1 MPCSEPGRR
10 GTERAA
16 AFLAGAALSFV
27 LLECGLRAAGWFVR
41 KGERAPGARGAWT
54 VLCLGD
60 SNTYTGGGFSY
71 PDQLSRRLAAG
82 GAAVRVVN
90 RGVPGLNSTQ
100 LADAIDG
107 ELDRWR
113 PDAVIVLIG
122 ADNFWNNLPIRAEPL
137 THRLDRL
144 LLSLRSWKLVK
155 LLWVGIAEGS
165 LRGRYRSGLAP
176 RDREEALETV
186 RRALDRI
193 LEHPDDWYR
202 VQLDEAPVAPR
213 VEAAVRFLGERLAAA
228 PEDAEAREARGRWL
242 LAQGDARGAE
252 ETFRGGTAPG
262 TCDARFFAGLAQAL
276 DRLEG
281 EKAAAASLAAGDGA
295 CRSERRLAEAEWRL
309 WRGDAAA
316 AARIARAELRE
327 KRVEP
332 DAWRLL
338 GWALYEMKD
347 YDAAIAAFGEL
358 SKFTPE
364 RGNLDSDGL
373 THAWIRKWENQRA
386 ASPRTPPPPGAL
398 GELDYAW
405 LMAGQYDRC
414 AESSAAALRAAPLD
428 VSRFHLYALC
438 LRKAGRFDEAER
450 LAAEV
455 PALKENLMYRY
466 YAAQRLRR
474 ERLGRPLEQL
484 QEEQFARDMERVVRS
499 ARRRSVSLVLS
510 SYPEEEYG
518 PVRRAAEAGGLPY
531 ADMLPLFRA
540 RFKHRDEFLAPD
552 RCHPNAKGFAVMAAE
567 YERLLRALPGFPGG
581 GRRPRG

>member
-1 MPCSEPGRR
+1 MRYSETGSPGR
-10 GTERAA
+10 ERAA
-16 AFLAGAALSFV
+16 AFLAGAALSLV
-27 LLECGLRAAGWFVR
+27 LLECGLRAAGWLVR
-41 KGERAPGARGAWT
+41 RGARPPGTDGAWT

-60 SNTYTGGGFSY
+60 SNTYTGGGYSY
-71 PDQLSRRLAAG
+71 PDQLFRRLAAA
-82 GAAVRVVN
+82 GAPVRVVN

-100 LADAIDG
+100 LADMIDG

-137 THRLDRL
+137 AHRADRAL
-144 LLSLRSWKLVK
+144 LALRSWKLVK

-165 LRGRYRSGLAP
+165 LRGRYRAGLAP
-176 RDREEALETV
+176 RGREEALETV

-228 PEDAEAREARGRWL
+228 PDDAEARDARGRWL
-242 LAQGDARGAE
+242 LAQGDARGAA
-252 ETFRGGTAPG
+252 ETFRGGAAAG
-262 TCDARFFAGLAQAL
+262 ACDARFFAGLAQAL

-316 AARIARAELRE
+316 AARIARAGLRE

-332 DAWRLL
+332 DAWWRLL

-373 THAWIRKWENQRA
+373 THAWIRKWENRRA
-386 ASPRTPPPPGAL
+386 RSPKAPPPRGAL

-405 LMAGQYDRC
+405 LMAGRYDRC
-414 AESSAAALRAAPLD
+414 AESSAAALRETPLN
-428 VSRFHLYALC
+428 VSRFQLYALC
-438 LRKAGRFDEAER
+438 LRKAGRFDEVER

-484 QEEQFARDMERVVRS
+484 QEEQFARDMERVAAS
-499 ARRRSVSLVLS
+499 ARRRSAALILS

-518 PVRRAAEAGGLPY
+518 PVRRAAEEGGLPY

-552 RCHPNAKGFAVMAAE
+552 RCHPNAKGFAVMAEE

-581 GRRPRG
+581 KT